1 MNEQN
6 PAQAQ
11 NHSLSFTK
19 LTAMIIGST
28 IGGGIFTTAAIWLQ
42 AVRIPQCPHRLDHL
56 RHRYVLPD
64 DVLLRAQ
71 PRAPRSD

>member
-28 IGGGIFTTAAIWLQ
+28 IGGGIFTTAGDM
-42 AVRIPQCPHRLDHL
+42 AVRIPAVSSSAGPSAASACS
-56 RHRYVLPD
+56 
-64 DVLLRAQ
+64 A
-71 PRAPRSD
+71 

>member
-28 IGGGIFTTAAIWLQ
+28 IGGGIFTTAVFSSAGPSV
-42 AVRIPQCPHRLDHL
+42 ASACS
-56 RHRYVLPD
+56 
-64 DVLLRAQ
+64 A
-71 PRAPRSD
+71 

>member
-28 IGGGIFTTAAIWLQ
+28 IGGGIFTTAGDMQ
-42 AVRIPQCPHRLDHL
+42 AARIPAVSSSAGPSAASACS
-56 RHRYVLPD
+56 
-64 DVLLRAQ
+64 A
-71 PRAPRSD
+71 